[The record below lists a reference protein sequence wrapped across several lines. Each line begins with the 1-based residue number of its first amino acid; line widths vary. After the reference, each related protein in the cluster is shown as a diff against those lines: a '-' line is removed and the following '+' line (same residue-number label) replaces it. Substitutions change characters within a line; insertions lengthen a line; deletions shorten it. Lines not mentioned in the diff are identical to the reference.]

1 MRSCGECTLCCKIPK
16 IPPINK
22 PSNQWCMYC
31 AIGEGCAIYTQRPK
45 VCVEFNCHWLISDMP
60 DEARPDRIGLYVLV
74 KSEIVEVHVDA
85 ARPNAWQE
93 GGGAVVVEELRA
105 GRNVIVKM
113 DNQVTFLR
121 GRDCNV
127 PEKLV
132 LEWIL

>member
-1 MRSCGECTLCCKIPK
+1 
-16 IPPINK
+16 
-22 PSNQWCMYC
+22 
-31 AIGEGCAIYTQRPK
+31 
-45 VCVEFNCHWLISDMP
+45 MP